1 VHDESFSRDF
11 AGDGHDPVGDAA
23 DGLVAEP
30 GFESTARDDAMVS
43 TITHVPDSAAYLSD
57 VAQRIERGDV
67 IFSQCTA
74 YKSRQLAR
82 KVMAHFEASIAS
94 LGIKGTQFALLGFV
108 LRDGPM
114 QPSALAQVMAL
125 SASTLSRNV
134 QPLIAQGWLVMGE
147 GIDARSRLLAIT
159 PEGKKL
165 CNLAGKRWQA
175 AQATLGAQVGA
186 QQLAALHDLIDGA
199 LQKISDGVAS

>member
-1 VHDESFSRDF
+1 
-11 AGDGHDPVGDAA
+11 
-23 DGLVAEP
+23 
-30 GFESTARDDAMVS
+30 MVS
-43 TITHVPDSAAYLSD
+43 AITHPPGSAAYLSQ
-57 VAQRIERGDV
+57 VTQSIELGSV
-67 IFSQCTA
+67 IFSHCTA

-114 QPSALAQVMAL
+114 QPSTLARVMDL

-147 GIDARSRLLAIT
+147 GANARSRLLAIT

-165 CNLAGKRWQA
+165 CNLAGKRWQG
-175 AQATLGAQVGA
+175 AQTTLGAQVGA
-186 QQLAALHDLIDGA
+186 AQLAALHGLIDGA
-199 LQKISDGVAS
+199 LQKINA

>member
-1 VHDESFSRDF
+1 MVNT
-11 AGDGHDPVGDAA
+11 ATYP
-23 DGLVAEP
+23 P
-30 GFESTARDDAMVS
+30 G
-43 TITHVPDSAAYLSD
+43 SAAYLTQ
-57 VAQRIERGDV
+57 VAQSIELGSV

-94 LGIKGTQFALLGFV
+94 LGIRGTQFALLGFV

-114 QPSALAQVMAL
+114 QPSALAQVMEL

-147 GIDARSRLLAIT
+147 GANARSRLLAIT
-159 PEGKKL
+159 PEGRKL
-165 CNLAGKRWQA
+165 CNLAGKRWQG

-186 QQLAALHDLIDGA
+186 PQLAALHGLIDRA
-199 LQKISDGVAS
+199 LQQISA